1 MNRDQE
7 ARCKTLPDDGGLDP
21 VERRIIL
28 ATQAGL
34 PLAEDPYEVLAEEL
48 GLDVNEVLAR
58 IGDMQQRG
66 VIRRI
71 AAVPNHYAL
80 GYRVNGMS
88 VWNVV
93 DEQVHALGTKVGAL
107 DYVSHCYLRPRHLPL
122 WPYNLFAM
130 VHGKTRDEVAVAVAA
145 IATLLGEHCRGHEV
159 LYSKRILKKTGLRL
173 RDDRGT
179 IGAAGTLK

>member
-1 MNRDQE
+1 
-7 ARCKTLPDDGGLDP
+7 
-21 VERRIIL
+21 
-28 ATQAGL
+28 
-34 PLAEDPYEVLAEEL
+34 
-48 GLDVNEVLAR
+48 
-58 IGDMQQRG
+58 
-66 VIRRI
+66 
-71 AAVPNHYAL
+71 
-80 GYRVNGMS
+80 
-88 VWNVV
+88 V